1 MCGRFALISST
12 EEVANALG
20 IDQATIADIPPA
32 VPRYNIA
39 PTQPV
44 LAAYLDET
52 GQRRLTFFQ
61 WGLVPS
67 WSKDITIGSRLINAR
82 SETVTEKPSFR
93 NAFKRRRCLIPADG
107 FYEWQK
113 KNGGKQPM
121 YIHGADGRPL
131 ALAGLWEVWQ
141 EPEGTRLQ
149 TCTILT
155 TVPNEL
161 MAPLHDRMP
170 VILEPEDF
178 SMWLEPGAHPDE
190 ALHLLRPY
198 PAAKMKAYPVST
210 AVNNP
215 RNDTAECIQ
224 PLLT

>member
-1 MCGRFALISST
+1 MCGRFALISAT
-12 EEVANALG
+12 EEVADALG
-20 IDQATIADIPPA
+20 VDQATIADIPPA

-44 LAAYLDET
+44 LAAYLDEI

-67 WSKDITIGSRLINAR
+67 WSKDVTIGSRLINAR

-113 KNGGKQPM
+113 LNGGKQPM

-155 TVPNEL
+155 TTPNEL
-161 MAPLHDRMP
+161 MAPIHDRMP
-170 VILEPEDF
+170 VILEPEDYA
-178 SMWLEPGAHPDE
+178 MWLEPGAHPDE

-198 PAAKMKAYPVST
+198 PAANMKAYPVST

-215 RNDTAECIQ
+215 RNDAPECIHRIG
-224 PLLT
+224 

>member
-1 MCGRFALISST
+1 MCGRFALISAT
-12 EEVANALG
+12 EEVADALG
-20 IDQATIADIPPA
+20 VDQATIADIPPA

-44 LAAYLDET
+44 LAAYLDEI

-67 WSKDITIGSRLINAR
+67 WSKDVTIGSRLINAR

-113 KNGGKQPM
+113 VNGGKQPL

-155 TVPNEL
+155 TTPNEL
-161 MAPLHDRMP
+161 MSPIHDRMP

-178 SMWLEPGAHPDE
+178 GMWLEPSAHPDE
-190 ALHLLRPY
+190 SLHLLRPY
-198 PAAKMKAYPVST
+198 PAAKMKVYPVST

>member
-12 EEVANALG
+12 EEVADALG
-20 IDQATIADIPPA
+20 VDHATIADIPPA

-44 LAAYLDET
+44 LAAYLD
-52 GQRRLTFFQ
+52 GDGRRRLTFYQ
-61 WGLVPS
+61 WGLIPS
-67 WSKDITIGSRLINAR
+67 WSKDVTIGSRLINAR

-113 KNGGKQPM
+113 LNGGKQPI
-121 YIHGADGRPL
+121 YIHGTDGRPL

-155 TVPNEL
+155 TTPNEL
-161 MAPLHDRMP
+161 MASIHDRMP

-215 RNDTAECIQ
+215 RNDTAACIQ
-224 PLLT
+224 PLT